1 MDAKNATAAKANAA
15 NATDK
20 SAPSPQEQFVGV
32 MAGFWVARSVSV
44 AAKLRLADQIGDG
57 PGKSVDEL
65 AAATKTHAP
74 SLYRLMRG
82 LAGAGFFAE
91 GPGRRFSNTPLSD
104 VMRSGAPGS
113 MRASAESIIGGGHWR
128 AWGDLEHSV
137 RTGEIAFDH
146 AHGTDVWGFFSKNQD
161 EQRTFNEAM
170 TEFTK
175 LFNPAIVKAYDFSK
189 AGTLADIGG
198 GHGAL
203 LMSVLKEN
211 PSVRG
216 ILFDQPHVVEGAAAP
231 VKDAGLAGR
240 CHLVG
245 GNFFESVPAAD
256 TYMMKMI
263 IHDWND
269 ERSGVI
275 LRNVHRAS
283 KPGARLLVMDTVVP
297 ARNDEPSLAR
307 LMDLNMLVMT
317 GGKERTEAEFR
328 ELFDRSGFN
337 LVKVHATEGPMGIV
351 EGVRR

>member
-1 MDAKNATAAKANAA
+1 MDVKNGNAKDGAEKP
-15 NATDK
+15 
-20 SAPSPQEQFVGV
+20 APSPQEQMVGV
-32 MAGFWVARSVSV
+32 LAGLWVARSVSA
-44 AAKLRLADQIGDG
+44 AAKLRLADQVGDVTR
-57 PGKSVDEL
+57 SVEEL

-91 GPGRRFSNTPLSD
+91 EPGRRFRNTPLSD
-104 VMRSGAPGS
+104 VLRTGAAGT
-113 MRASAESIIGGGHWR
+113 MRAAADSVMGGSHWR

-146 AHGTDVWGFFSKNQD
+146 AHGTDCWSFFAQND
-161 EQRTFNEAM
+161 EEQRTFNQAM
-170 TEFTK
+170 TDFTK
-175 LFNPAIVKAYDFSK
+175 LFNPAIVKGFDFTR

-203 LMSVLKEN
+203 LMSVLQEN
-211 PSVRG
+211 PAVRG
-216 ILFDQPHVVEGAAAP
+216 ILFDQPRVVEGAAGP
-231 VKDAGLAGR
+231 LKDAGLAGR
-240 CHLVG
+240 CQLVG

-263 IHDWND
+263 LHDWND

-283 KPGARLLVMDTVVP
+283 KPGARLLVMDSVVP
-297 ARNDEPSLAR
+297 ASNAEPSLAR

-328 ELFDRSGFN
+328 ELFERAGFS
-337 LVKVHATEGPMGIV
+337 LVKVHATESPVGIV

>member
-1 MDAKNATAAKANAA
+1 
-15 NATDK
+15 
-20 SAPSPQEQFVGV
+20 

-44 AAKLRLADQIGDG
+44 AAKLRLADAVGEG
-57 PGKSVDEL
+57 PAKPVEEI

-91 GPGRRFSNTPLSD
+91 EAGRRFRNTPLSE
-104 VMRSGAPGS
+104 VIRSGVPGS
-113 MRASAESIIGGGHWR
+113 MRASAESIMGGSHWR

-137 RTGEIAFDH
+137 RTGRIAFDH
-146 AHGTDVWGFFSKNQD
+146 AHGEDVWEFFGKHED
-161 EQRTFNEAM
+161 EQRAFNEAM
-170 TEFTK
+170 TEFTR
-175 LFNPAIVKAYDFSK
+175 LFNPAIVKAYDFSR
-189 AGTLADIGG
+189 AGTLADVGG

-203 LMSVLKEN
+203 LVSVLKEN

-216 ILFDQPHVVEGAAAP
+216 VLFDQPHVVEGAAGP
-231 VKDAGLAGR
+231 IKDAGLAGR
-240 CHLVG
+240 CQVVG

-263 IHDWND
+263 IHDWDD

-283 KPGARLLVMDTVVP
+283 KPGARLLVIDTVVP

-317 GGKERTEAEFR
+317 GGKERTEAEFG
-328 ELFDRSGFN
+328 ELFGAAGFD
-337 LVKVHATEGPMGIV
+337 LVKVHPTEGPVGIV

>member
-1 MDAKNATAAKANAA
+1 MDVKNGNAK
-15 NATDK
+15 DGVERP
-20 SAPSPQEQFVGV
+20 APSPQEQMVGV
-32 MAGFWVARSVSV
+32 LAGLWVARSVSA
-44 AAKLRLADQIGDG
+44 AAKLRLADQVGDG
-57 PGKSVDEL
+57 AAKSVEEL

-91 GPGRRFSNTPLSD
+91 EPGKRFRNTPLSD
-104 VMRSGAPGS
+104 VLRTGAAGT
-113 MRASAESIIGGGHWR
+113 MRAAADSIMGGSHWR
-128 AWGDLEHSV
+128 AWGDLEHAV
-137 RTGEIAFDH
+137 RTGGIAFDH
-146 AHGTDVWGFFSKNQD
+146 AHGTDCWSFFAQHD
-161 EQRTFNEAM
+161 EEQRTFNAAM
-170 TEFTK
+170 TDFTK
-175 LFNPAIVKAYDFSK
+175 LFNPAIVKGFDFSR

-203 LMSVLKEN
+203 LMSVLQEN

-216 ILFDQPHVVEGAAAP
+216 ILFDQPRVVEGAAGP
-231 VKDAGLAGR
+231 LKDAGLAGR
-240 CHLVG
+240 CQLVG

-263 IHDWND
+263 LHDWND

-283 KPGARLLVMDTVVP
+283 KPGARLLVMDSVVP
-297 ARNDEPSLAR
+297 ASNAEPSLAR

-328 ELFDRSGFN
+328 ELFERAGFN
-337 LVKVHATEGPMGIV
+337 LVKVHATESPVAIV

>member
-1 MDAKNATAAKANAA
+1 MDVKNGNAK
-15 NATDK
+15 DGVERP
-20 SAPSPQEQFVGV
+20 APSPQEQMVGV
-32 MAGFWVARSVSV
+32 LAGLWVARSVSA
-44 AAKLRLADQIGDG
+44 AAKLRLADQVGDG
-57 PGKSVDEL
+57 AAKSVEEL

-91 GPGRRFSNTPLSD
+91 EPGKRFRNTPLSD
-104 VMRSGAPGS
+104 VLRTGVQGT
-113 MRASAESIIGGGHWR
+113 MRAAADSIMGGSHWR
-128 AWGDLEHSV
+128 AWGDLEHAV
-137 RTGEIAFDH
+137 RTGGIAFDH
-146 AHGTDVWGFFSKNQD
+146 AHGTDCWSFFAQHD
-161 EQRTFNEAM
+161 EEQRTFNAAM
-170 TEFTK
+170 TDFTK
-175 LFNPAIVKAYDFSK
+175 LFNPAIVKGFDFSR

-203 LMSVLKEN
+203 LMSVLQEN

-216 ILFDQPHVVEGAAAP
+216 ILFDQPRVVEGAAGP
-231 VKDAGLAGR
+231 LKDAGLAGR
-240 CHLVG
+240 CQLVG

-263 IHDWND
+263 LHDWND

-283 KPGARLLVMDTVVP
+283 KPGARLLVMDSVVP
-297 ARNDEPSLAR
+297 ASNAEPSLAR

-328 ELFDRSGFN
+328 ELFERAGFN
-337 LVKVHATEGPMGIV
+337 LVKVHATESPVAIV

>member
-1 MDAKNATAAKANAA
+1 
-15 NATDK
+15 
-20 SAPSPQEQFVGV
+20 
-32 MAGFWVARSVSV
+32 MAGLWVARSVSV
-44 AAKLRLADQIGDG
+44 AAKLRLADHIGDG
-57 PGKSVDEL
+57 PGKTVEEV

-91 GPGRRFSNTPLSD
+91 ESGRRFRNTPLSE
-104 VMRSGAPGS
+104 VIRSGVPGT
-113 MRASAESIIGGGHWR
+113 MRAAAESIMGGSHWR
-128 AWGDLEHSV
+128 SWGDLEHSV
-137 RTGEIAFDH
+137 RTGGIAFDH
-146 AHGTDVWGFFSKNQD
+146 VHGVDAWAFFAKNED
-161 EQRTFNEAM
+161 EQRTFNDAM
-170 TEFTK
+170 TDFTK
-175 LFNPAIVKAYDFSK
+175 LFNPAIVKGYDFSR
-189 AGTLADIGG
+189 AGTLVDVGG

-211 PSVRG
+211 PAVRG
-216 ILFDQPHVVEGAAAP
+216 ILFDQPHVVQGAAGP
-231 VKDAGLAGR
+231 LKDAGLGGR
-240 CHLVG
+240 CQVVG

-283 KPGARLLVMDTVVP
+283 QPGARLLVIDSVVP

-328 ELFDRSGFN
+328 ELFGRAGFD
-337 LVKVHATEGPMGIV
+337 LVKAHATESPIGIV

>member
-1 MDAKNATAAKANAA
+1 MDVKNGNAKDGAEKP
-15 NATDK
+15 
-20 SAPSPQEQFVGV
+20 APSPQEQMVGV
-32 MAGFWVARSVSV
+32 LAGLWVARSVSA
-44 AAKLRLADQIGDG
+44 AAKLRLADQVGDVTR
-57 PGKSVDEL
+57 SVEEL

-91 GPGRRFSNTPLSD
+91 EPGRRFRNTPLSD
-104 VMRSGAPGS
+104 VLRAGAAGT
-113 MRASAESIIGGGHWR
+113 MRAAADSIMGGSHWR

-146 AHGTDVWGFFSKNQD
+146 AHGTDCWSFFAQND
-161 EQRTFNEAM
+161 EEQRTFNQAM
-170 TEFTK
+170 TDFTK
-175 LFNPAIVKAYDFSK
+175 LFNPAIVKGFDFTR

-203 LMSVLKEN
+203 LMSVLQEN
-211 PSVRG
+211 PAVRG
-216 ILFDQPHVVEGAAAP
+216 ILFDQPRVVEGAAGP
-231 VKDAGLAGR
+231 LKDAGLAGR
-240 CHLVG
+240 CQLVG

-263 IHDWND
+263 LHDWND

-283 KPGARLLVMDTVVP
+283 KPGARLLVMDSVVP
-297 ARNDEPSLAR
+297 ASNAEPSLAR

-328 ELFDRSGFN
+328 ELFESAGFN
-337 LVKVHATEGPMGIV
+337 LVKVHATESPIAIV

>member
-1 MDAKNATAAKANAA
+1 MDVKNGNAK
-15 NATDK
+15 DGVERP
-20 SAPSPQEQFVGV
+20 APSPQEQMVGV
-32 MAGFWVARSVSV
+32 LAGLWVARSVSA
-44 AAKLRLADQIGDG
+44 AAKLRLADQVGDG
-57 PGKSVDEL
+57 AAKSVEEL

-91 GPGRRFSNTPLSD
+91 EPGKRFRNTPLSD
-104 VMRSGAPGS
+104 VLRTGVQGT
-113 MRASAESIIGGGHWR
+113 MRAAADSIMGGSHWR
-128 AWGDLEHSV
+128 AWGDLEHAV
-137 RTGEIAFDH
+137 RTGGIAFDH
-146 AHGTDVWGFFSKNQD
+146 AHGTDCWSFFANHD
-161 EQRTFNEAM
+161 EEQRTFNQAM
-170 TEFTK
+170 TDFTK
-175 LFNPAIVKAYDFSK
+175 LFNPAIVKGFDFSR

-203 LMSVLKEN
+203 LMSVLQEN
-211 PSVRG
+211 PAVRG
-216 ILFDQPHVVEGAAAP
+216 ILFDQPRVVEGAAGP
-231 VKDAGLAGR
+231 LKDAGLAGR
-240 CHLVG
+240 CQLVG

-263 IHDWND
+263 LHDWND

-283 KPGARLLVMDTVVP
+283 KPGARLLVMDSVVP
-297 ARNDEPSLAR
+297 ASNAEPSLAR

-328 ELFDRSGFN
+328 ELFERAGFN
-337 LVKVHATEGPMGIV
+337 LVKVHATESPVTIV

>member
-1 MDAKNATAAKANAA
+1 MGESSAKPLAAQAA
-15 NATDK
+15 
-20 SAPSPQEQFVGV
+20 APSPQEQFVGV

-44 AAKLRLADQIGDG
+44 AAKLRLADRLGDG
-57 PGKSVDEL
+57 VQSVEEL

-74 SLYRLMRG
+74 SLYRLIRG

-91 GPGRRFSNTPLSD
+91 EPGRRFRNTPLSD
-104 VMRSGAPGS
+104 VLRSGVQGTLRAAADSIMGGS
-113 MRASAESIIGGGHWR
+113 HWR

-146 AHGTDVWGFFSKNQD
+146 AHGTDVWSFFANHEE

-170 TEFTK
+170 TDLTK
-175 LFNPAIVKAYDFSK
+175 AFNPAIVKAFDFSR

-203 LMSVLKEN
+203 LLSVLKEN
-211 PSVRG
+211 PAVRG
-216 ILFDQPHVVEGAAAP
+216 ILFDQPHVVQGAAGP

-240 CHLVG
+240 CQLVG

-263 IHDWND
+263 LHDWND
-269 ERSGVI
+269 ERSGAI
-275 LRNVHRAS
+275 LRSVQRAS
-283 KPGARLLVMDTVVP
+283 KPGARLLVMDSVVP
-297 ARNDEPSLAR
+297 ASNAEPSLAR

-328 ELFDRSGFN
+328 ELFDRAGFN
-337 LVKVHATEGPMGIV
+337 LVKVHATESPIGIV